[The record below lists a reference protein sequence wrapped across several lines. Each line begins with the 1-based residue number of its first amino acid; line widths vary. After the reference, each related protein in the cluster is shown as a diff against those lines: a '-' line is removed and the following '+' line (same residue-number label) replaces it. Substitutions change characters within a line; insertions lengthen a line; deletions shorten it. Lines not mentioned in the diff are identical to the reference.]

1 LFSVS
6 LKENDMKHPSLNRRR
21 SLSALAIA
29 SMAAV
34 LLTAPVA
41 SEAQESA
48 ATYPSKPIRIV
59 IPFPPG
65 GPTDMV
71 ARSVGAKLQ
80 EKWGQ
85 PVIAENRPGGST
97 IIGVDNVIKSP
108 ADGYTLLLGSNSLA
122 LNRFLIAKVPYD
134 VDRDIA
140 PIILVSKI
148 SNALVVHPSV
158 PVKNLKEFLAYAK
171 ANPNKLTYGS
181 TGQGTATHLFAEMF
195 SMMTGVQMVHVPYK
209 GTGPAV
215 IDLLGGQ
222 INLMFDSLSTVIT
235 NEKAGKV
242 RMIGLTAMERFEAEP
257 QYPTL
262 HEQGVTGY
270 DATGWFGFATRSGVP
285 RDIIDKLNAEID
297 AIIRTPEMRARLVGI
312 GSNVVG
318 GAPEVFT
325 RHIQSEAR
333 KWGEVI
339 QALKITPQ

>member
-1 LFSVS
+1 M
-6 LKENDMKHPSLNRRR
+6 NPSKNSRR
-21 SLSALAIA
+21 SLLALACT
-29 SMAAV
+29 MTTGAA
-34 LLTAPVA
+34 LLATPVA
-41 SEAQESA
+41 QAQDA
-48 ATYPSKPIRIV
+48 AASFPNKSVRIV

-71 ARSVGAKLQ
+71 ARAVGAKLQ

-85 PVIAENRPGGST
+85 PVVAENRPGGST
-97 IIGVDNVIKSP
+97 IIGVDHVVKSP

-134 VDRDIA
+134 IDRDIA
-140 PIILVSKI
+140 PIILVAKI

-158 PVKNLKEFLAYAK
+158 PARDLGEFLAYAK

-195 SMMTGVQMVHVPYK
+195 SMMTGVKMTHVPYK

-215 IDLLGGQ
+215 VDLLGGQ
-222 INLMFDSLSTVIT
+222 INLMFDSLSTVIQ

-242 RMIGLTAMERFEAEP
+242 RMIGLTAMERAEAAP
-257 QYPTL
+257 QFPTL
-262 HEQGVTGY
+262 HELGVKGY
-270 DATGWFGFATRSGVP
+270 DATGWFGFATRKGVP
-285 RDIIDKLNAEID
+285 QPIINKINADID
-297 AIIRTPEMRARLVGI
+297 AIIRTPEMRKRLVGI

-318 GAPEVFT
+318 GSPEVFNA
-325 RHIQSEAR
+325 HIQSEAK

-339 QALKITPQ
+339 RALNIAPK

>member
-1 LFSVS
+1 MSTTTTL
-6 LKENDMKHPSLNRRR
+6 RRR
-21 SLSALAIA
+21 LLA
-29 SMAAV
+29 
-34 LLTAPVA
+34 LTAACVA
-41 SEAQESA
+41 ASSAFLPSGEPAAQESA
-48 ATYPSKPIRIV
+48 ATYPSKPIRII

-97 IIGVDNVIKSP
+97 IIGVDHVVKSP

-122 LNRFLIAKVPYD
+122 LNRFLVAKVPYD

-158 PVKNLKEFLAYAK
+158 PVKDLKEFLAYAK

-181 TGQGTATHLFAEMF
+181 TGQGTATHLFAELF

-215 IDLLGGQ
+215 VDLLGGQ
-222 INLMFDSLSTVIT
+222 INLMFDSLSTVIQ

-242 RMIGLTAMERFEAEP
+242 RMIGLTASDRFEGAP
-257 QYPTL
+257 QFPTL
-262 HEQGVTGY
+262 HELGVTGY

-285 RDIIDKLNAEID
+285 QDIIDKINAEID
-297 AIIRTPEMRARLVGI
+297 AVIRTPEMRERLIGI

-318 GAPEVFT
+318 GKPEVFT
-325 RHIQSEAR
+325 RHIQAEAK

-339 QALKITPQ
+339 RALKIAPQ